1 MTSLS
6 YVPTPSKS
14 IMVSQMMHTIVFNF
28 SSLRLHLIL
37 SRIQKSRSNSC
48 LVFSQSNS
56 LLSLLLCMLYWPLWN
71 SIYLPQVQ
79 SWPIQIWWEDTTS
92 IFPLYLLYPTI
103 VCCGFKLIICQKNAI
118 PVKAPT
124 WPYQDHRHFWWCPL
138 LFTPEDSCHYWWW
151 RTFHVVLLWSQ
162 RYSIGF
168 LSRWLW
174 PLQAA
179 QQDCLAPYHF
189 QLQYSS

>member
-37 SRIQKSRSNSC
+37 SRIQKSRSNSS
-48 LVFSQSNS
+48 LVFSQSNITVVP
-56 LLSLLLCMLYWPLWN
+56 LLCMLYWPLWD

-92 IFPLYLLYPTI
+92 IFPLYLPYPTI
-103 VCCGFKLIICQKNAI
+103 VCYGFRLIICQKNAI
-118 PVKAPT
+118 LVKAPT
-124 WPYQDHRHFWWCPL
+124 RPYQDHRHFWWCPL
-138 LFTPEDSCHYWWW
+138 LLTPKDSCHCWWW
-151 RTFHVVLLWSQ
+151 RTSHVVLLWSQ
-162 RYSIGF
+162 R
-168 LSRWLW
+168 
-174 PLQAA
+174 
-179 QQDCLAPYHF
+179 
-189 QLQYSS
+189 